1 METRQ
6 MTPFFHLLFP
16 IELLVIFISQFENNQ
31 NLFWRGPPFGPF
43 WSVIYVKFWSKATD
57 LDSSLPFSRK

>member
-31 NLFWRGPPFGPF
+31 NLFSRGPPFGPF
-43 WSVIYVKFWSKATD
+43 WSVI
-57 LDSSLPFSRK
+57 